1 MLPHPDLSSPT
12 SSSCQPGYPLKSLLL
27 EDCSIGDK
35 GAAALADAIRVN
47 ETLQKLS
54 LVHNELTADAVFALV
69 AALNVNTSITE
80 YEGPGEEQWAPLD
93 ERRANRAQFLVKKQ
107 ADTKAAE
114 EAVPPPT
121 SCCIIA

>member
-80 YEGPGEEQWAPLD
+80 YEGPGEEQWAP
-93 ERRANRAQFLVKKQ
+93 RRAP
-107 ADTKAAE
+107 
-114 EAVPPPT
+114 EALGSPPVHQ
-121 SCCIIA
+121 C